1 LTNFHLTLSD
11 KLSIE
16 GDNEAILQRIDDYQL
31 IINTLNSQE
40 KEWTDEITDELID
53 KIETMVKEF

>member
-1 LTNFHLTLSD
+1 MTNFHITLSD
-11 KLSIE
+11 KLSI
-16 GDNEAILQRIDDYQL
+16 GDDNEAISQRIDDYQL
-31 IINTLNSQE
+31 IINKLNSQE